1 MVQILVILIL
11 ILLLIFYMFKEA
23 SLNQV
28 LHQTITFP
36 DYPAGFKDM
45 KIFFI
50 SDIHRRKV
58 QEAMISNLEKQADL
72 VIIGGDLLEKGV
84 PVSRVEYNLQLLKRI
99 GPLFFVWGNND
110 YEVEESKLLKILKEY
125 QVRVLRN
132 ESVIFRAPNGDSI
145 AILGIDDL
153 SQENDRLDLAL
164 HGTEFADFKLLITHN
179 PDIIAK
185 MSEEDNISFVMSGHT
200 HGGQIQVFGFTPYRK
215 GGIYKSAV
223 TTLFVSNG
231 YGTSMLPLRLGAK
244 PEAHFI
250 TIKKE

>member
-164 HGTEFADFKLLITHN
+164 HGTEFADFKLLISHN

-215 GGIYKSAV
+215 GGGVINS
-223 TTLFVSNG
+223 
-231 YGTSMLPLRLGAK
+231 
-244 PEAHFI
+244 
-250 TIKKE
+250 